1 MKLSTLYTLDSRG
14 KVRVFECE
22 VNNGIFPS
30 NEAPFEGVGHDH
42 PMIITRTGLLNGKLI
57 EKKEIVSTGRQG
69 RSITEQAEFQA
80 KSLHEEKWNE
90 GYKSVASLYDL
101 QFKYTNPCYEIY
113 EETVIG
119 AEKYLRAY
127 PKAAYTNI
135 NNDELPMLAHKFKD
149 IKNPEFP
156 YYAQPKLNGVRCL
169 VKVDEYAS
177 VGKGEPFPLV
187 KMCSRGGQYYQI
199 EHLKV
204 ILGELFNQIQ
214 KVGTNEKFI
223 LDGEIYK
230 HGIPLQDIS
239 GAARSEDSSMF
250 ASNHWLE
257 YHIYDVIREG
267 KAFWDQTN
275 RILDLN
281 EIGELVKDNPYIKV
295 VTTGTVQNKEEVKIL
310 HDSCIQQGYEGLIL
324 RKPDSKYEFNQ
335 RSKNL
340 LKVKQYEDAEF
351 IIKGSAMQTSE
362 PESFVFILGN
372 DINNEVFKAR
382 PTGTLKQKEEWHH
395 NIDNYLGKKATVRF
409 FERSKDGLPLQ
420 ACVQSKLTPILIEH
434 IRPTDE

>member
-1 MKLSTLYTLDSRG
+1 MKLPVLYSLDSRG

-22 VNNGIFPS
+22 VDSKAYDNRESDNIL
-30 NEAPFEGVGHDH
+30 
-42 PMIITRTGLLNGKLI
+42 IYTRTGLLNGKLI
-57 EKKEIVSTGRQG
+57 EKVELVRNGKQN
-69 RSITEQAEFQA
+69 RSPLEQAEFQVD
-80 KSLHEEKWNE
+80 SLWQSKLDE
-90 GYKSVASLYDL
+90 GYKSLEILLLKINTTIPNVTKEYEERTIVNLLRQFPEAS
-101 QFKYTNPCYEIY
+101 YTNYQW
-113 EETVIG
+113 
-119 AEKYLRAY
+119 
-127 PKAAYTNI
+127 
-135 NNDELPMLAHKFKD
+135 DELPMLAFKFKD

>member
-1 MKLSTLYTLDSRG
+1 MKLPILYSLDSRG

-69 RSITEQAEFQA
+69 RSIIEQAEFQA
-80 KSLHEEKWNE
+80 KSLWNEKLDE
-90 GYKSVASLYDL
+90 GYKGLTHIEKIYREMS
-101 QFKYTNPCYEIY
+101 NPYELDI
-113 EETVIG
+113 EFIKDAVREFPN
-119 AEKYLRAY
+119 LF
-127 PKAAYTNI
+127 NI
-135 NNDELPMLAHKFKD
+135 NLNGDELPMLAHKFKD

-239 GAARSEDSSMF
+239 GAARKEDNSMF
-250 ASNHWLE
+250 ASNNWLE
-257 YHIYDVIREG
+257 YHIYDMVNLDHLEYTQINRLEALTTIR
-267 KAFWDQTN
+267 K
-275 RILDLN
+275 LL
-281 EIGELVKDNPYIKV
+281 GENAYIKFILADIV
-295 VTTGTVQNKEEVKIL
+295 FNKEDIKRL
-310 HDSCIQQGYEGLIL
+310 HDNYILQGYEGLIL
-324 RKPDSKYEFNQ
+324 REPKAKYEFNQ

-372 DINNEVFKAR
+372 DINNEIFKAR

-395 NIDNYLGKKATVRF
+395 NIENYIGKKATVRF